1 MKEKIYFADGYYFG
15 DTDSAYI
22 NGQLTKT
29 MNGFGTYYW
38 NNGDTF
44 SGTIQNNQFIQG
56 THVVKG
62 QWTYVGQ
69 FVNMSYHGNG
79 RCTYPNGDIYEGQ
92 YACGMRAGRGK
103 YTYGSGGYYDGD
115 WVNGNRQGRG
125 EMVYADGTRYIGD
138 YVNNTRTG
146 NGECWFEQDGASCY
160 YRGGWKNDLWCG
172 TGEYYGNG
180 FYYSGDF
187 VDGRYD
193 GNGSL
198 CLDEDLY
205 CESDENDIKDFIENG
220 FSNSHSVQY
229 TGSFRGGCRSGSG
242 VLSTHNTVL
251 QSNFVNGEPSG
262 NSVLMVNA
270 DGISLADEKITFN
283 TYEGV
288 IMNGGFIGIV
298 KLTDGRT
305 GESRSVT
312 PNEAN
317 EELQSLLSYLEE
329 YNF

>member
-15 DTDSAYI
+15 DTGSAYI

-92 YACGMRAGRGK
+92 YACGTRAGRGK

-138 YVNNTRTG
+138 FVNNTRTG

-160 YRGGWKNDLWCG
+160 YRGGWKNDRWCG

-187 VDGRYD
+187 VDGHYE
-193 GNGSL
+193 GNGAL
-198 CLDEDLY
+198 HFLEDAY
-205 CESDENDIKDFIENG
+205 ESDEYDLAELMSYDFSKSFSIRYVGG
-220 FSNSHSVQY
+220 FK
-229 TGSFRGGCRSGSG
+229 GGYRSGSG
-242 VLSTHNTVL
+242 MVSTLNSVL
-251 QSNFVNGEPSG
+251 QSNFVKGEPGG
-262 NSVLMVNA
+262 NSMLMVNA
-270 DGISLADEKITFN
+270 DGFKLAGVNPTFN
-283 TYEGV
+283 TYEGM
-288 IMNGGFIGIV
+288 IMNGQFIGIV
-298 KLTDGRT
+298 KLTDGKT
-305 GESRSVT
+305 GESRNVPPS
-312 PNEAN
+312 EAN
-317 EELQSLLSYLEE
+317 EELESLLSYMEDYL
-329 YNF
+329 F